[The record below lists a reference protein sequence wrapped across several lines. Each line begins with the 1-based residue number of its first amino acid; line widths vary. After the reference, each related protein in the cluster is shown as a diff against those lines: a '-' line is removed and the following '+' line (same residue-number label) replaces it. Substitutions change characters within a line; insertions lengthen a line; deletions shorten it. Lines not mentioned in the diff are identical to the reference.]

1 MNKLSVPCVG
11 LVAGIWLAACGGAA
25 PASPAASS
33 ASAVA
38 AKTAAS
44 GSASPAAAKPATSAS
59 APVAAAGQPKPEKP
73 KITVAR
79 SAPGGT
85 FIPILIASD
94 AGYFTNHGLD
104 VTLDQI
110 APPVANAGLASGS
123 VDIYEG
129 ATSVVTAILGGA
141 DLLYVAAP
149 VDRNN
154 QVLVGK
160 PGLTSFTA
168 LKGKSISTT
177 SAGAFGDIAAR
188 WSAKKFN
195 MQANKDFK
203 LVYNPQADGALSEFL
218 NGQTDATLIP
228 PPYSDQAKAGGN
240 PVIVDYYS
248 ENFRVVGPGTAV
260 SRTFFQKNPNT
271 IKAFLMAYLDGLKR
285 ALDDPAYAKQID
297 QKYSK
302 LDAALVDPDY
312 QQASRQWN
320 KDLTVNPVAIQ
331 VVLDATDDPKAKSAK
346 PQEMYDNSLISAVNS
361 EYGKKLFPNDIK

>member
-1 MNKLSVPCVG
+1 MALKKATLILS
-11 LVAGIWLAACGGAA
+11 LLLAGCGGTAAPASVA
-25 PASPAASS
+25 PASPAS
-33 ASAVA
+33 A
-38 AKTAAS
+38 
-44 GSASPAAAKPATSAS
+44 GASPAAAKPAVSAS
-59 APVAAAGQPKPEKP
+59 AAAAAAGQPKPEKA

-104 VTLDQI
+104 VTLDMI

-154 QVLVGK
+154 QVLIGK
-160 PGLTSFTA
+160 PGLTTFTA

-203 LVYNPQADGALSEFL
+203 LVYNPQADGALAEFKQ
-218 NGQTDATLIP
+218 GQTDATLIP

-240 PVIVDYYS
+240 PVIVDYYA
-248 ENFRVVGPGTAV
+248 EDFRVVGPGTAV
-260 SRTFFQKNPNT
+260 SRSFFQKNPNT
-271 IKAFLMAYLDGLKR
+271 IKAFLMAYYDGLKR
-285 ALDDPAYAKQID
+285 AIDDPAYAKQID
-297 QKYSK
+297 VKYSK

-312 QQASRQWN
+312 QQASKQWN
-320 KDLTVNPVAIQ
+320 KDLTVNPASIQ
-331 VVLDATDDPKAKSAK
+331 VVLDATDDPKAKTAK
-346 PQEMYDNSLISAVNS
+346 AQDMYDNSLISAVNAD
-361 EYGKKLFPNDIK
+361 YGKQLFPNDIK

>member
-1 MNKLSVPCVG
+1 VNRFSFL
-11 LVAGIWLAACGGAA
+11 ALAALLAGCGGAA
-25 PASPAASS
+25 APASLAPASPSS
-33 ASAVA
+33 
-38 AKTAAS
+38 T
-44 GSASPAAAKPATSAS
+44 AAKPVASAS
-59 APVAAAGQPKPEKP
+59 APAAAAGQPKPEKA

-123 VDIYEG
+123 VDVYEG
-129 ATSVVTAILGGA
+129 ATSVITAILGGA
-141 DLLYVAAP
+141 DLVYVAAP

-160 PGLTSFTA
+160 PGLTTFTA

-195 MQANKDFK
+195 MQASKDFK

-218 NGQTDATLIP
+218 NGQVDATLIP

-248 ENFRVVGPGTAV
+248 EDFRVVGPGTAV
-260 SRTFFQKNPNT
+260 SRSFFQKNPNT
-271 IKAFLMAYLDGLKR
+271 IKAFLMGYLDGLKR
-285 ALDDPAYAKQID
+285 AIDDPAFAKQID
-297 QKYSK
+297 AKYSK
-302 LDAALVDPDY
+302 LDAALLDPDY
-312 QQASRQWN
+312 QQASKQWN
-320 KDLTVNPVAIQ
+320 KDLTVNPSAIQ
-331 VVLDATDDPKAKSAK
+331 VVLDASDDPKAKAGK
-346 PQEMYDNSLISAVNS
+346 PADMYDNSLISAVNA